1 MVENAKN
8 VFLNLLNK
16 PEDLKKNDFKILSNI
31 IENYPYFAPAKI
43 LQLLLSKK
51 FKSFEYNK
59 ILKSTAVLTSDRKHL
74 YNIMNDNILNY
85 EEKESLINEIGKE
98 TLSQEVSFLEWIAQ
112 TKPTPYN
119 FKNPNKVKAA
129 DNFNLNDIKAKK
141 HDNKIIIRK
150 KDYMTETLAKL
161 YVEQG
166 KYKDAIRAYKILCL
180 KYPEKISLFADQIK
194 IIKKQIK
201 SS

>member
-8 VFLNLLNK
+8 VFLNLLKK

-85 EEKESLINEIGKE
+85 EEKESLINDIGKE
-98 TLSQEVSFLEWIAQ
+98 TLNQEVSFLEWIAQ

-141 HDNKIIIRK
+141 H
-150 KDYMTETLAKL
+150 
-161 YVEQG
+161 G
-166 KYKDAIRAYKILCL
+166 
-180 KYPEKISLFADQIK
+180 
-194 IIKKQIK
+194 
-201 SS
+201 